1 MVERILCVLH
11 LFNYCGESC
20 GVVEGEVGK
29 NFAVHFDVAL
39 VDETHELGVAE
50 VVETGSGIDT
60 LNPQSTHVALFVLAV
75 AVSVGKTF
83 FPGILGNGPHIAA
96 ATEIATGEFENF
108 FTAFAG
114 SDVVD

>member
-1 MVERILCVLH
+1 MD
-11 LFNYCGESC
+11 ES
-20 GVVEGEVGK
+20 
-29 NFAVHFDVAL
+29 
-39 VDETHELGVAE
+39 HELGIAQ
-50 VVETGSGIDT
+50 VVHACSGVDT
-60 LNPQSTHVALFVLAV
+60 LNPQSTEVALFVLAV